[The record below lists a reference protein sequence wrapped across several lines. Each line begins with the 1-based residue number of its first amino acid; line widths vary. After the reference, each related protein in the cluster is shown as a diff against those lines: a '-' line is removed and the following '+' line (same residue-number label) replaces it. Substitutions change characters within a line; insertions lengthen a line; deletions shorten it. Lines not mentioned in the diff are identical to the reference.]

1 MRYYYLGTLERGTAT
16 EDMGERIYPE
26 KAPEHPAQLQYHSIW
41 FSNLSTW
48 SVGDLGWIPGSGT
61 SREEGM
67 ATHSGILAWVIPM
80 DRGAW

>member
-1 MRYYYLGTLERGTAT
+1 MCCLRPIRKRGFRGSS
-16 EDMGERIYPE
+16 DG
-26 KAPEHPAQLQYHSIW
+26 KK
-41 FSNLSTW
+41 STW